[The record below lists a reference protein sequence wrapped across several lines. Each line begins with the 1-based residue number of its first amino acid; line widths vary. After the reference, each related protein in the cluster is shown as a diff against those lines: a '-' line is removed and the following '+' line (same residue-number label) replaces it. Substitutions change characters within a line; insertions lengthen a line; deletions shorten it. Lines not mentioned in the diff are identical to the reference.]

1 MDFTLACR
9 RSLSAFL
16 MIFLALSVLTVVLN
30 LMLTRVIPLL
40 IHLRVI
46 IQWFL

>member
-1 MDFTLACR
+1 MDITPACR

-16 MIFLALSVLTVVLN
+16 IILLTLSVLTVVFN

-40 IHLRVI
+40 IHLRVNI
-46 IQWFL
+46 